1 MNLHYRISVPFWLD
15 LIFAFPLLTCR
26 LLRYGYPFRKIPLT
40 QGYFAV
46 VDPLIYYDLIKYKWR
61 VCKTKGK
68 RTLYAERSICKTKTE
83 NQKLLPFSPSSDSLS
98 ATRYTLSADRHFHRT
113 MNHKQRK
120 WSRLLMHK
128 QIMGDVPSG
137 CLIDHANNDGLDNR
151 RANLRIATVA
161 QNAWNTRPRKSL
173 SGLKGIT
180 FCKDKQLWR
189 GNLCV
194 NGRRIHLGYFKT
206 PEEAAIAYDNA
217 ARKYFGEFAHLN
229 FP

>member
-1 MNLHYRISVPFWLD
+1 MEKDVNISLRVPIWLD
-15 LIFAFPLLTCR
+15 FIFALPLFTCR
-26 LLRYGYPFRKIPLT
+26 LLRYGYPFRRIPLT

-68 RTLYAERSICKTKTE
+68 RTLYAERSIRKEKIE
-83 NQKLLPFSPSSDSLS
+83 IYPPSVWRNQTLLPFSCLPAPLISCSPGRLSS
-98 ATRYTLSADRHFHRT
+98 
-113 MNHKQRK
+113 K
-120 WSRLLMHK
+120 WSRMLMHK

-206 PEEAAIAYDNA
+206 PEDAARAYDEAAK
-217 ARKYFGEFAHLN
+217 KYFGAFARLN
-229 FP
+229 FS